1 MKRILKTLFLALT
14 IGIGQSKAEEING
27 MHYETSGDIVVGEW
41 NTQYAKAL
49 AMGTAEGIP
58 VVGFWLRPSCSMC
71 KKIEVLNATKKV
83 IAWRKERG
91 YIFLVGVEGKA
102 DASKTLSLTQFGS
115 HLPFVCVWWDKNGDG
130 KPDVHVKWS
139 GRNGDMPVKT
149 GELDEQ
155 FMKSIDKYLGSYNPI
170 PPYTGGTFACGDKDG
185 DRLECEAGTKK
196 IEVPLTRDEKS
207 ATVASESTL
216 KVLAADGKT
225 VLKTAAVKWM
235 AGEASKDVEI
245 DISTVKLSAG
255 SRLTLQMV
263 DADKAVQATTH
274 VTYVEKAVS
283 AANPLWIGEREN
295 LSFGEWTMDLDA
307 AKALAKA
314 QGGYTLM
321 AVVGSLWCP
330 DCANTDRNFLELT
343 DTNGVNR
350 FQAWAAENKVALV
363 SVDVPNFSKD
373 SVECASPSLLKRS
386 AYSTTLARAREYP
399 ASGADASLTNAVL
412 RSGVGYLSRKGVS
425 DAEAAKV
432 LARNQ
437 KLVSTNTDNGGVH
450 RPEDTN
456 KFRTGV
462 PIFVLLRADGSVAAR
477 LTRFASVSP
486 MKADQ
491 ANFENYMKRF
501 DEMLKIAAESG
512 AHADATEIENNWPS
526 DKAPSLAANGGSVT
540 NEFSHADPVDVI
552 GFTGVTGSAN
562 IAVEVTNIAVE
573 VNGAIDVE
581 VAAQFY
587 IQTNVA
593 VAAKAVGTLVKRKLS
608 SGISLNYT
616 LPEAVTKAYL
626 VLDARA
632 AAETDAGTM
641 GVLASASTF
650 TPYTVESKVVY
661 KPGETRNFATAANGK
676 ITVELEKGET
686 YCFDGLKNEEV
697 GAALESVNP
706 EDPLCKFFNAKTG
719 GNVDLAANETV
730 GYQHWKPGE
739 VGFAVTSREVTES
752 VCDKDGKPIKIV
764 VNRLG
769 GTSGKVKAS
778 VSLKEGES
786 LDRKFT
792 FNQTDLVWEEGDA
805 ADKTVDFLIEDD
817 LYWSGTETV
826 TLKLK
831 VLSSDAGDVEIAEG
845 KGEFKLTVTEDD
857 KQSPGRGLFCG
868 VEPFAAKK
876 LTVYAKSSQGA
887 TLCVGRVEGADGL
900 VGAELKSSVAGVTFE
915 AEDPR
920 DLGEEAGKTILWWAN
935 RESGQKKII
944 VKGVPAG
951 KTAKITMAKY
961 QTFGV
966 VSASNTVSV
975 VSVADDAPE
984 FENAQPG
991 TVSLYRYV
999 DASATAAFPVV
1010 GTQGGTVSFKKIAG
1024 ALPSGV
1030 KATWDAERKAMVLTG
1045 VPTRA
1050 GTFTYC
1056 CQVSEKRGSKAA
1068 DGLLVNLK
1076 IVVLDPTAPGSAEG
1090 GGALNPACAKSRT
1103 FSGLP
1108 IVDPEA
1114 RASGKRA
1121 LFGTLDLTLPATGK
1135 ASAKIITTDGTIS
1148 LKAKSWSNADPETG
1162 TLSAM
1167 LVGTGKNAD
1176 CTVSVEAAA
1185 DGKVSASVSSDSLTA
1200 MVASDGRVW
1209 SKTDSAEAWKGY
1221 YTVAMPVEAVSGAGA
1236 NLAADGSGYL
1246 TLKLTTASAWNSG
1259 KVTWAGVLPNG
1270 AAVSGSATL
1279 VRGADVAFLPLAKA
1293 KGIDAFTALLA
1304 IEKDAKKLWNEGCF
1318 RTVTAAQIES
1328 EGGVTYDV
1336 VPLWAHAETKA
1347 KTYTFEAELG
1357 AYGALYDASAGLD
1370 CCCFSFYETTVMN
1383 LLFGMPQS
1391 SPAYGALGPVASVP
1405 VQVAPKTIKLD
1416 TKAANPQKV
1425 KFSFSLSTGVV
1436 TGSFKLPCENGKEQ
1450 SARFKGIVL
1459 MGWNEPCGCST
1470 DKNLP
1475 FINAAWY
1482 FTDKVES
1489 RGVVRGSSMITDGAA
1504 E

>member
-71 KKIEVLNATKKV
+71 KKIEVLNATEKV

-130 KPDVHVKWS
+130 RPDVHVKWS

-343 DTNGVNR
+343 DMNGVNR

-425 DAEAAKV
+425 EAEAAKV

-462 PIFVLLRADGSVAAR
+462 PIFVLLRSDGTVAAR

-491 ANFENYMKRF
+491 ANFDNYMKRF

-512 AHADATEIENNWPS
+512 EHADKTEIENNWPS
-526 DKAPSLAANGGSVT
+526 DKAPSLAANGGSAKG
-540 NEFSHADPVDVI
+540 ELCHADAQDVFALS
-552 GFTGVTGSAN
+552 GLAGNATER
-562 IAVEVTNIAVE
+562 VEVRGTSAAE
-573 VNGAIDVE
+573 VTV
-581 VAAQFY
+581 QFY
-587 IQTNVA
+587 TR
-593 VAAKAVGTLVKRKLS
+593 AADGTVVTAGDMVSGKLS
-608 SGISLNYT
+608 SGVACEVKFVEKADCFVMVKAKTVTASEFAIAN
-616 LPEAVTKAYL
+616 TKADNFIAYEIYGTT
-626 VLDARA
+626 VL
-632 AAETDAGTM
+632 E
-641 GVLASASTF
+641 
-650 TPYTVESKVVY
+650 PQES
-661 KPGETRNFATAANGK
+661 RATASSATGTLSIRLVK
-676 ITVELEKGET
+676 GTV
-686 YCFDGLKNEEV
+686 YRFDGLKEE
-697 GAALESVNP
+697 ANLEYLTP
-706 EDPLCKFFNAKTG
+706 MTQDAFCKFFRAKNSGVVPLVLESSGDLQYQIWNAG
-719 GNVDLAANETV
+719 R
-730 GYQHWKPGE
+730 

-752 VCDKDGKPIKIV
+752 VCDKDGKPLKIV
-764 VNRLG
+764 ISRLG
-769 GTSGKVKAS
+769 GASGQVKAR
-778 VSLKEGES
+778 VSLPEGES
-786 LDRKFT
+786 LDRSFT
-792 FNQTDLVWEEGDA
+792 FNQTDLVWEEGDT
-805 ADKTVDFLIEDD
+805 ADKTVDFLVEDD

-826 TLKLK
+826 ALKLE
-831 VLSSDAGDVEIAEG
+831 VLSSDAGDAVVAEG
-845 KGEFKLTVTEDD
+845 KSEFKLTVTEDD

-920 DLGEEAGKTILWWAN
+920 DLSEVAGKTILWWAN

-951 KTAKITMAKY
+951 KTAKVTMAKY

-984 FENAQPG
+984 FENAQPS
-991 TVSLYRYV
+991 TVTLYRYV
-999 DASATAAFPVV
+999 DASATASFPVV
-1010 GTQGGTVSFKKIAG
+1010 GAQEGTVSFKKVSG

-1030 KATWDAERKAMVLTG
+1030 KATWDEERRAMVLTG
-1045 VPTRA
+1045 APTRA

-1056 CQVSEKRGSKAA
+1056 CQVSEKRGSKAV

-1103 FSGLP
+1103 LSGLP

-1185 DGKVSASVSSDSLTA
+1185 DGKVTASVSSDSLTA

-1279 VRGADVAFLPLAKA
+1279 VRGADVAYLPLAKA

-1336 VPLWAHAETKA
+1336 VPLWTHAETRA

-1383 LLFGMPQS
+1383 LLFDMPQS

-1405 VQVAPKTIKLD
+1405 VQVAEKTIKLD

-1425 KFSFSLSTGVV
+1425 KLSFNLSTGVV
-1436 TGSFKLPCENGKEQ
+1436 TGSFKLPCENGKDL
-1450 SARFKGIVL
+1450 SASFKGIVL